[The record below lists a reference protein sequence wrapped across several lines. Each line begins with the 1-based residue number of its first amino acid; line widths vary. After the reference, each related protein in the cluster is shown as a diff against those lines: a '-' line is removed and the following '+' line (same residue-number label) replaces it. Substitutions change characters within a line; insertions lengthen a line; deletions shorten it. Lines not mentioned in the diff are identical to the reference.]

1 MTRPIEAVVAEA
13 LKRLETSG
21 RLDMRAYLS
30 AYPEHA
36 EELKE
41 LLPTLLELHQEK
53 RWQKAEAE
61 SRAFAVSLFA
71 ELAPQAAAAPAEGSL
86 GELLARE
93 RAEVGLSL
101 EEQARRAGLSAQAL
115 EQLEQ
120 EPTPVDSLD
129 NATIKQLATK
139 VAVPFA
145 NLAREVRRLL
155 SLQALSGASGQAVFT
170 RDKETSSA
178 DEKAALMDKVRE
190 AARRPQ
196 KPPGGQDD
204 KP

>member
-1 MTRPIEAVVAEA
+1 MTRPIETVVAEA

-21 RLDMRAYLS
+21 RLDLSAYVA

-61 SRAFAVSLFA
+61 SRAFALSLFA
-71 ELAPQAAAAPAEGSL
+71 ELAPQAAPAPAEGSL
-86 GELLARE
+86 GALLARE

-101 EEQARRAGLSAQAL
+101 EEQARRAGLSPQAL

-120 EPTPVDSLD
+120 ETTPVDSLD
-129 NATIKQLATK
+129 NAAIKQLATK

-145 NLAREVRRLL
+145 NLAREIRRLL
-155 SLQALSGASGQAVFT
+155 SLQALSGASGQAVLT
-170 RDKETSSA
+170 RDRETSTQS
-178 DEKAALMDKVRE
+178 EKEALMEKVRE
-190 AARRPQ
+190 AARQPQ
-196 KPPGGQDD
+196 KPPGGSGD

>member
-21 RLDMRAYLS
+21 RLDVSAYAA

-36 EELKE
+36 EELQE
-41 LLPTLLELHQEK
+41 LLPTLLELHHEK

-61 SRAFAVSLFA
+61 SKAFALSLFA
-71 ELAPQAAAAPAEGSL
+71 ELTPQAAAAPAEGSL
-86 GELLARE
+86 GDLLARE

-101 EEQARRAGLSAQAL
+101 AEQARRAGLSPQAL
-115 EQLEQ
+115 EQLARE
-120 EPTPVDSLD
+120 TAPVDSLD
-129 NATIKQLATK
+129 NTAIKQLATK
-139 VAVPFA
+139 VAAPFA

-155 SLQALSGASGQAVFT
+155 SLEALSGARGQAVFT
-170 RDKETSSA
+170 RDKETSTQS
-178 DEKAALMDKVRE
+178 EKEALMDKVRE

-196 KPPGGQDD
+196 KPPGGPSD
-204 KP
+204 KQ